1 MAQVIWTKHLRERIE
16 QRGLNPSWV
25 DTTVRFPDEVQ
36 RSSTTD
42 SNKHIKTINGYKIV
56 AAVKRQGSDW
66 IITSAWW
73 NPVSPTGGPA
83 YGNSS
88 AKHQGHNNRFFLEKW
103 VNQGLVA
110 LERFLRGKK

>member
-42 SNKHIKTINGYKIV
+42 SNKHIKVINGYQIV

-66 IITSAWW
+66 VITSAWW
-73 NPVSPTGGPA
+73 NPVERKNFSG
-83 YGNSS
+83 Y
-88 AKHQGHNNRFFLEKW
+88 KQKDNRFFLEKW
-103 VNQGLVA
+103 ADQGLRA
-110 LERFLRGKK
+110 LESLLRGKK